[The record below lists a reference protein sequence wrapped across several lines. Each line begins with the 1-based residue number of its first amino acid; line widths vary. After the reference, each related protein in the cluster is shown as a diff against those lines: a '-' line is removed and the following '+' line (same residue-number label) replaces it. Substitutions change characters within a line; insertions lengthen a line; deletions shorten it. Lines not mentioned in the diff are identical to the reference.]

1 MKHLLALFSLVALAA
16 TPADNHINVSA
27 VLSVDK
33 LAPGAAFRVAVI
45 VEMAEPW
52 HVQANPAALP
62 ELIPTVL
69 TLESSDAVQFGAI
82 TYPKG
87 RPETVTWAEQPVAL
101 YAGKTIIFAEGKVR
115 DNAPAGPV
123 TLTGSLRYQA
133 CDDQVCY
140 APKSVPVTI
149 VTEIAAQSRPA
160 NEEIFGV
167 GREPSLTTRDGA
179 AASSQTSRGAASGD
193 ATYNSIDALI
203 HSRGLFIA
211 MLVVFLGGLALNL
224 TPCVYPMIA
233 ITVSYF
239 GASASRTRGQA
250 FTGAFVYCL
259 GIVVSYTVLGAI
271 AALTG
276 GLFGALLQSKWV
288 LLGIVALLVLLALS
302 MFGLFEIRPPQF
314 LVQRAAGMSSR
325 AGQLGVFFLGATMGI
340 VAAPC
345 LAPFA
350 VALLAYVGTS
360 RQWWWFLV
368 FSCGLAVPYLV
379 LGTFSGLL
387 SQLPKSGTWMV
398 WVKRVFGIALLA
410 VAVWFALPVI
420 GPKPSASLITW
431 QPYSPAAV
439 VNPGSPRS
447 GRGKPVL
454 IDFYADWCI
463 PCHEMDKRTF
473 TDPRVIE
480 KSKSFLMLKVDLTR
494 TGSSEVE
501 KLSQDFHIFG
511 VPTYVFLDAT
521 GREHAELRQVGFVAA
536 SEFLSV
542 MDRALTPVTSSTDTP
557 AANIPQQL
565 IHPF

>member
-1 MKHLLALFSLVALAA
+1 MKHLLALLSLIALAA
-16 TPADNHINVSA
+16 TPADNHVNVST
-27 VLSVDK
+27 VLSVDR
-33 LAPGAAFRVAVI
+33 LAPGTAFRVAVI
-45 VEMAEPW
+45 VEMTEPW

-115 DNAPAGPV
+115 DNTPAGRV

-140 APKSVPVTI
+140 APKNVPVTI
-149 VTEIAAQSRPA
+149 ATEIAAQSRPA

-167 GREPSLTTRDGA
+167 SRV
-179 AASSQTSRGAASGD
+179 TSRGAASGD
-193 ATYNSIDALI
+193 AANNSIDALI
-203 HSRGLFIA
+203 HSRGLFVA

-239 GASASRTRGQA
+239 GASSSRTRGQA
-250 FTGAFVYCL
+250 FAGAFVYCL

-288 LLGIVALLVLLALS
+288 LLGIVVLLVALALS

-314 LVQRAAGMSSR
+314 LVQRAAGMSSK

-379 LGTFSGLL
+379 VGTFSGLL

-420 GPKPSASLITW
+420 GPKPSASLIAW
-431 QPYSPAAV
+431 QPYSRAV
-439 VNPGSPRS
+439 AMNP
-447 GRGKPVL
+447 GKPVL

-473 TDPRVIE
+473 TDARVVE
-480 KSKSFLMLKVDLTR
+480 KSKSFLMLKADLTH
-494 TGSSEVE
+494 SDSPFW
-501 KLSQDFHIFG
+501 KDFQIHG
-511 VPTYVFLDAT
+511 VPTYVFLDAS
-521 GREHAELRQVGFVAA
+521 GREHAELRQVGFVPAG
-536 SEFLSV
+536 EFLSI
-542 MDRALTPVTSSTDTP
+542 MNRALTTVTSSTKTP
-557 AANIPQQL
+557 AADIPPQL
-565 IHPF
+565 MRPF